1 LHPTE
6 TSVIDVIGASRWI
19 AVGVNVG
26 RSEREKPDNEQPS
39 LDVIYQEI
47 CNNYRAIDDLRMKLM
62 GALPLASG
70 IGILLPVS
78 GVSNFQKWFNE
89 PTGFLLLP
97 LGLFGFLITFGL
109 FLFEHRGMQRCMG
122 LIKAGEEIEDRV
134 KGAKEAPK
142 GSFLSTPRRVRVVS
156 RHPLEEEDNH
166 SKEDNHSSSISADAR
181 GTARVIYPTVLAT
194 WVCVFFVK
202 FYFWIGTALLGDL
215 GGKLYGVISAVAI
228 TLSSFVLFFCLSTK
242 LLAKFEE
249 QVNSSKKETCRVGAS

>member
-6 TSVIDVIGASRWI
+6 TSVIDVIGASQWV

-39 LDVIYQEI
+39 LDTIYQEI

-78 GVSNFQKWFNE
+78 RVSNFQEWFNE
-89 PTGFLLLP
+89 WTGFLLLP

-122 LIKAGEEIEDRV
+122 LIKAGREIEDAV
-134 KGAKEAPK
+134 KGGKEAPE
-142 GSFLSTPRRVRVVS
+142 GSFLSTPDRVRVVS
-156 RHPLEEEDNH
+156 RHPL
-166 SKEDNHSSSISADAR
+166 KEDDKHSSSISADAR

-194 WVCVFFVK
+194 WVCVFFAK
-202 FYFWIGTALLGDL
+202 ICFWVGAAIYGNL
-215 GGKLYGVISAVAI
+215 GGKLFGTISAGAI
-228 TLSSFVLFFCLSTK
+228 TLGSFVLFFCLSTK

-249 QVNSSKKETCRVGAS
+249 QVNTSKKETRRVGPS